1 MSSFAFDVIAENKNF
16 LTRCRSE
23 LTPFDSLMHK
33 GTQRRQPIMATTQKI
48 TPCLWFNF
56 NAEEAVN
63 YYLSIFKNSRI
74 LEISHYGEAMPQHK
88 GKVLILLFEI
98 EGQQF
103 QALNGGAEFPFTEAI
118 SLSVDCETQEEVD
131 ELWSKL
137 SAGGSEGQCGWL
149 KDKFGLSWQIVPRTL
164 TEMLKDKDAD
174 KAMRVMQA
182 MFTMSKI
189 DIARLQQAYNQKEG
203 D

>member
-1 MSSFAFDVIAENKNF
+1 
-16 LTRCRSE
+16 
-23 LTPFDSLMHK
+23 
-33 GTQRRQPIMATTQKI
+33 MATTQKI